1 MEEKEI
7 KEEKIGKLK
16 KYFICLKK
24 GWLIVLIFVII
35 GLLTGFI
42 IADKTF
48 SKPYLE
54 ANYATLNF
62 KYTKDI
68 DFSYKDIISI
78 DNINRCKNITKSLET
93 GSKISTYQ
101 YVEIEDI
108 KIEAHDSYFTIY
120 ANQDSFN
127 VSKDYTYS
135 DAAAKGFLKHLTLLP
150 FITDKEIE
158 EYNSSDIKGHSV
170 FSNFDNEFYKSNS
183 IDQDNHLLI
192 TYSNPNAI
200 SLNKEDRIKYYSIWV
215 GSFILG
221 TLILGL
227 LFVYIYVDKL
237 NLSIH
242 KEYDNKEIYKTPFHE
257 SYFTDSI
264 KYLKNMK
271 SLVMIA
277 IIMALVLIC
286 KFIPI
291 PSGFGSLGIGF
302 SYLFLSVGAMLFGPI
317 PSLIIGAL
325 SDILGYF
332 IHPDGIFFIGYT
344 FQAMLACFTYA
355 LCFHKTY
362 ITFTRCL
369 IARVIVNF
377 ICNVLIG
384 SICWAFISHLDGA
397 AFMTYMLTISLPK
410 NIVYLL
416 PQSLLLFFVLKA
428 VSVPLFHM
436 NLMDERI
443 SHNFSFF

>member
-7 KEEKIGKLK
+7 KEEKIGKLR

-108 KIEAHDSYFTIY
+108 K
-120 ANQDSFN
+120 
-127 VSKDYTYS
+127 
-135 DAAAKGFLKHLTLLP
+135 
-150 FITDKEIE
+150 
-158 EYNSSDIKGHSV
+158 GHSV

-200 SLNKEDRIKYYSIWV
+200 SLNKEAKIKYYSIWV

-242 KEYDNKEIYKTPFHE
+242 KEYDNKEIYRTPFHE
-257 SYFTDSI
+257 AYFTDSI

-332 IHPDGIFFIGYT
+332 IHPDGVFFIGYT

-428 VSVPLFHM
+428 ISVPLFHM